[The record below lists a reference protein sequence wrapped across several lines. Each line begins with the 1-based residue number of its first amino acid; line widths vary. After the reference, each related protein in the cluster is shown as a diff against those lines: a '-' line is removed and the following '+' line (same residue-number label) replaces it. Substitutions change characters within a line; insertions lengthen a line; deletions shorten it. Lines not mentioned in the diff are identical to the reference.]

1 MRALRLA
8 GAIGCGFSLVLGGC
22 GPSGAPKPDV
32 ADADLSTVEVTTI
45 TTVQAS
51 SGLFLSPSPQQDVPN
66 YVAHGDAATPLP
78 PMDGLDRAKVDVAV
92 LFQGSLGSAREL
104 TAELGTASTGEWSPI
119 AHDFPAVQP
128 AANGGHWP
136 LALLEAEDVAATNES
151 TEWSGWRAFGGL
163 GVRAPGPAAA
173 DAPSAAVA
181 TLDFTMNGAPS
192 PLVLS
197 TDGTVLTVSNR
208 SAHVIERA
216 LLIYS
221 HSAGVG
227 VTAVNALGPG
237 ESSITTLGPKEHP
250 AGVLL
255 DLARAD
261 LRDFFAVSVGEELGA
276 AMADAK
282 SIPFLETQGLRLI
295 SMLEES
301 EAPTTL
307 TFAQPIAS
315 HKHVVVSHSEIL
327 KPEEETH
334 ILSVV
339 AGEALEATQVTTELG
354 RFSEGKLEYATV
366 NGDAAVSA
374 RATSLL
380 EQLRSR

>member
-1 MRALRLA
+1 
-8 GAIGCGFSLVLGGC
+8 
-22 GPSGAPKPDV
+22 
-32 ADADLSTVEVTTI
+32 
-45 TTVQAS
+45 
-51 SGLFLSPSPQQDVPN
+51 LFLSPSPQQDVPR
-66 YVAHGDAATPLP
+66 YVVEHGDAATPLP
-78 PMDGLDRAKVDVAV
+78 PMDGLDRVKVDVAV

-104 TAELGTASTGEWSPI
+104 SAELGLTSTGESSPVE
-119 AHDFPAVQP
+119 HDFPAFQP
-128 AANGGHWP
+128 AINGGHWP
-136 LALLEAEDVAATNES
+136 LELLEAEDVAATDVS

-163 GVRAPGPAAA
+163 GVRAPGQSAA
-173 DAPSAAVA
+173 DAPSANVA
-181 TLDFTMNGAPS
+181 TLDFTINGAPS

-221 HSAGVG
+221 HPGGVG

-237 ESSITTLGPKEHP
+237 ESRITTLGPKEHP
-250 AGVLL
+250 PGVLL
-255 DLARAD
+255 DLARAQ
-261 LRDFFAVSVGEELGA
+261 LREFFAVSVGDELGA

-295 SMLEES
+295 SVLEAT
-301 EAPTTL
+301 EAPATL
-307 TFAQPIAS
+307 EFSRPLAS
-315 HKHVVVSHSEIL
+315 RRQVVVSHSEIL
-327 KPEEETH
+327 KLEEETH

-339 AGEALEATQVTTELG
+339 ADESLEATEVTTELG

-374 RATSLL
+374 RAASLL
-380 EQLRSR
+380 EQLRQR